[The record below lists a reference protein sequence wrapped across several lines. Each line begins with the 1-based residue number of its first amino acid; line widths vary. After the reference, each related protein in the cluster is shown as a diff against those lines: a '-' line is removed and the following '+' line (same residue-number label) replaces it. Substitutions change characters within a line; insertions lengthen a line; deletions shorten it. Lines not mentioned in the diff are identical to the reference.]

1 MTAPT
6 TAKVR
11 VLFWRE
17 VPVQVQAEDETG
29 KVSVLL
35 DPRFQEG
42 ADAIAMFDGS
52 YGSEEYLEGWKWT
65 EPSGVEGTAREVAAE
80 TAGRYNKGMPEDF
93 VARMTTTETK
103 KQTLLGRLAGGGT
116 LIADGATG
124 TYLQARGL
132 EPGGDPETMNV
143 TNPQVVQGMA
153 AEYLAAGSDLV
164 QTNSFG
170 GNRFMQAKYGY
181 GERVPELNRLAA
193 EHARGQSDK
202 ADGTRFV
209 AGSMGPT
216 GELIE
221 PVGETP
227 AGDVYHAFVEQVTAL
242 EEGGVDVIV
251 VETMI
256 SVEEAKLA
264 VRAVKEH
271 TGLPVAARTT
281 FDKGPRGYFTMMGDT
296 PESAV
301 ALLAEAGADILGTNC
316 GNGID
321 VMVELGERF
330 RFVTTGPI
338 WLNSNAG
345 IPLIRQGQLIY
356 PESPAQ
362 MAEGFKKLSDMGVEI
377 VGGCCG
383 TTPAHIRA
391 LVEAVRG

>member
-1 MTAPT
+1 
-6 TAKVR
+6 
-11 VLFWRE
+11 
-17 VPVQVQAEDETG
+17 
-29 KVSVLL
+29 
-35 DPRFQEG
+35 
-42 ADAIAMFDGS
+42 
-52 YGSEEYLEGWKWT
+52 
-65 EPSGVEGTAREVAAE
+65 
-80 TAGRYNKGMPEDF
+80 
-93 VARMTTTETK
+93 MTTTEAK
-103 KQTLLGRLAGGGT
+103 KQTLLERLAGGGT

-143 TNPQVVQGMA
+143 TDPRVVQGMA

-170 GNRFMQAKYGY
+170 GSRFMQAKYGY

-209 AGSMGPT
+209 AGSTGPT

-227 AGDVYHAFVEQVTAL
+227 ADDVYHAFVEQVTAL

-271 TGLPVAARTT
+271 TGLPVAALTT

-330 RFVTTGPI
+330 RSATTGPI

>member
-1 MTAPT
+1 
-6 TAKVR
+6 
-11 VLFWRE
+11 
-17 VPVQVQAEDETG
+17 
-29 KVSVLL
+29 
-35 DPRFQEG
+35 
-42 ADAIAMFDGS
+42 
-52 YGSEEYLEGWKWT
+52 
-65 EPSGVEGTAREVAAE
+65 
-80 TAGRYNKGMPEDF
+80 
-93 VARMTTTETK
+93 MTTRTQTEKLTF
-103 KQTLLGRLAGGGT
+103 LERLAQSGT

-132 EPGGDPETMNV
+132 EPGGDPEAMNV
-143 TNPQVVQGMA
+143 THPEIVRAMA
-153 AEYLAAGSDLV
+153 AEYFESGSDLV

-170 GNRFMQAKYGY
+170 GSRFMQNKYGY
-181 GERVPELNRLAA
+181 GDRVVELNRLAA
-193 EHARGQSDK
+193 EHARGQADR
-202 ADGTRFV
+202 ADGTTRYV

-216 GELIE
+216 GELIV

-227 AGDVYHAFVEQVTAL
+227 PEDVYNAFAEQAAAL

-271 TGLPVAARTT
+271 TSLPVAALTT

-301 ALLAEAGADILGTNC
+301 NELTEAGADILGTNC

-330 RFVTTGPI
+330 RAATDGHV

-345 IPLIRQGQLIY
+345 IPIIRQGQLIY
-356 PESPAQ
+356 PEDPER
-362 MAEGFKKLSDMGVEI
+362 MAAGFAKLADMGVDV

-383 TTPAHIRA
+383 TTPAHIKA
-391 LVEAVRG
+391 LVEAIRG